1 MKRDTIPGT
10 NVGKSLVDL
19 LYESR
24 RTFCHALYWYKVI
37 KFNHRTFK
45 LSVVMRNGSDMN
57 DCKIQVMNQNG
68 SFDFVANAY
77 ETDAPYENN
86 YFNIEESGAE
96 IKVINMCAKCFESMV
111 KYITAVYA

>member
-10 NVGKSLVDL
+10 NIGESLVDL

-24 RTFCHALYWYKVI
+24 RTFNFALYWYRIV
-37 KFNHRTFK
+37 KFNRRTFK
-45 LSVVMRNGSDMN
+45 LSVVIRNGSVMN
-57 DCKIQVMNQNG
+57 DCKIEIMNQNG

-77 ETDAPYENN
+77 ETGAPFKNN
-86 YFNIEESGAE
+86 YYNIEESGAD

-111 KYITAVYA
+111 KYITTVYA